1 MLVMQSVSA
10 DMRCSR
16 GHLGPTQMGSLMK
29 IAAGPCTITDL
40 ARHKAVSLPT
50 ISKSVDML
58 VRRGWVERW
67 VDKHDRRQTLV
78 RLTVAGR
85 RTLATIRRRAERH
98 VADRL
103 SPLTAAQCSELMLV
117 MKRLTPV
124 LGDSV
129 EGSDGEA
136 RAGTQALATGHVH
149 DAEDA
154 GNATHAGKP
163 KTRKKTRVR

>member
-1 MLVMQSVSA
+1 
-10 DMRCSR
+10 MRCSR

-67 VDKHDRRQTLV
+67 VDKRDRRQTLI

-98 VADRL
+98 VAERL
-103 SPLTAAQCSELMLV
+103 SPLTAAQRSQLILV
-117 MKRLTPV
+117 LKWLAPV
-124 LGDSV
+124 LDDSFEYSTGD
-129 EGSDGEA
+129 A
-136 RAGTQALATGHVH
+136 RVGTQALAAGRMH
-149 DAEDA
+149 DAEPAQD
-154 GNATHAGKP
+154 TRHARKP
-163 KTRKKTRVR
+163 KHARRRG